1 VWLDNHIP
9 RPFSTLRFIKNLEF
23 NRPYDYSNDIALLQL
38 DSPVEFNEKL
48 SPLCI
53 PDEDVCFKEGIFQR
67 LGISPL
73 AGINIMII

>member
-1 VWLDNHIP
+1 M
-9 RPFSTLRFIKNLEF
+9 IKISEF

-53 PDEDVCFKEGIFQR
+53 PDEDVCFKEGKYILKHFEND
-67 LGISPL
+67 LKWLIESL
-73 AGINIMII
+73 AGNFNLF

>member
-1 VWLDNHIP
+1 MTCDD
-9 RPFSTLRFIKNLEF
+9 IKISEF

-53 PDEDVCFKEGIFQR
+53 PDENVCFKEGKILFQAR
-67 LGISPL
+67 FHGPKPVRP
-73 AGINIMII
+73 GQKG